1 MVGGFLKA
9 WGPLTYIWR
18 HKSRASLW
26 GPPYSAMVMRAILM
40 ERCTTHIQGRHLF
53 FYAMILQKMVE
64 CIENKLPAIVPL
76 KQIDFKLD
84 CTCALNFS
92 KDSPLDYNAYNHI
105 FFRKSL
111 MEVIQYLALPT
122 DVVLMGHTCMN
133 VWFPKACSLA
143 LPSPSFGNA
152 TLCCLSS
159 IHASQ
164 TNDDVGQGR
173 LSKFMPLTIFWSIF
187 ILSALQVQMAKAYNI
202 SSSTLI

>member
-1 MVGGFLKA
+1 MPWSFKRWLNASKTNSP
-9 WGPLTYIWR
+9 PLSHW
-18 HKSRASLW
+18 
-26 GPPYSAMVMRAILM
+26 
-40 ERCTTHIQGRHLF
+40 
-53 FYAMILQKMVE
+53 
-64 CIENKLPAIVPL
+64 NKLIL
-76 KQIDFKLD
+76 KLD

-143 LPSPSFGNA
+143 PPSPSFGNA

-164 TNDDVGQGR
+164 SNDDVGAR
-173 LSKFMPLTIFWSIF
+173 MVVKVHATHY
-187 ILSALQVQMAKAYNI
+187 ILKHIYSECP
-202 SSSTLI
+202 SSSNGQGI

>member
-1 MVGGFLKA
+1 MPWSFKRWLNASKTNSP
-9 WGPLTYIWR
+9 PLSHW
-18 HKSRASLW
+18 
-26 GPPYSAMVMRAILM
+26 
-40 ERCTTHIQGRHLF
+40 
-53 FYAMILQKMVE
+53 
-64 CIENKLPAIVPL
+64 NKLIL
-76 KQIDFKLD
+76 KLD

-143 LPSPSFGNA
+143 PPSPSFGNA

-164 TNDDVGQGR
+164 SNDDVGQGW

-187 ILSALQVQMAKAYNI
+187 IVSALQVQMAKAYNI